1 MAWTT
6 PRTWTDAETVDAA
19 IMNTHVRD
27 NLNELR
33 DPGDWASYTPTV
45 SGFTSVVTTAT
56 GYYQYVNQST
66 VVARITVDIGT
77 VTTLGSSTITVTL
90 PVNAKTTGMTV
101 GVSILGQAVFDP
113 NGATTPALGTVT
125 YNSSGAFQVLLPNAT
140 APRASTWTG
149 AVPASQVAGDKWTFM
164 LTYEAA

>member
-6 PRTWTDAETVDAA
+6 PRTWTDTETVNAS

-45 SGFTSVVTTAT
+45 SGFTTVSLTAT
-56 GYYQYVNQST
+56 GYYQYLNQST
-66 VVARITVDIGT
+66 VVARIKVTLNS
-77 VTTLGSSTITVTL
+77 VTTLGSSTITVSL

-101 GVSILGQAVFDP
+101 G
-113 NGATTPALGTVT
+113 ATPLGTAMFDGNSTSPYLGVAT
-125 YNSSGAFQVLLPNAT
+125 YNATGSFSVLISTAT
-140 APRASTWTG
+140 APNTARWTG
-149 AVPASQVAGDKWTFM
+149 AAPSGQVANDEWYFH
-164 LTYEAA
+164 LIYEVA

>member
-6 PRTWTDAETVDAA
+6 PRTWADAETVNAS
-19 IMNTHVRD
+19 IMNAHVRD
-27 NLNELR
+27 NLDYLY

-56 GYYQYVNQST
+56 GYYQYVNRST
-66 VVARITVDIGT
+66 VVARITIDIGT

-90 PVNAKTTGMTV
+90 PVNAKTTGMTA
-101 GVSILGQAVFDP
+101 GASILGQAVYDP
-113 NGATTPALGTVT
+113 TGAPTPALGVAT
-125 YNSSGAFQVLLPNAT
+125 YNATGTFTVLLNNAT
-140 APRASTWTG
+140 APRTSTWTG
-149 AVPASQVAGDKWTFM
+149 AAPASQASGDKWTFL